1 MNVYLSIS
9 TLKCLK
15 VNGFIPSCMRVLVTG
30 CGGYIGTLLTPYL
43 LRRGY
48 RVRCVDRFFFGRDL
62 LNHVVGEEGFELV
75 EMDTRSISKDV
86 LNGVDAVV
94 DLAALSNDPAGE
106 LNPEWTMD
114 INYRARARVAKLA
127 SEVGVSRYVLA
138 SSCSVYGRQ
147 EATADENTEPNP
159 LTTYAKAN
167 LLAEKDTL
175 PLATDKFTVTALR
188 FATVYGPSVR
198 MRFDLVINA
207 MTLSAFNEGVIYVEG
222 DGMQERPLVHIMD
235 VVRAIAMV
243 LEAPSDRVNGQ
254 VFNVGSDEQNFR
266 VIDMARIVQGIV
278 GGEIKF
284 KGMVDRR
291 SYRVSFRRIKETLGF
306 NAIYNVDDGV
316 KQVYHEL
323 LTGHLKPEDRWF
335 TVKWYKT
342 LLAKDPNLF
351 NLFPSQ

>member
-1 MNVYLSIS
+1 
-9 TLKCLK
+9 
-15 VNGFIPSCMRVLVTG
+15 MRVLVTG

-43 LRRGY
+43 LRKGY
-48 RVRCVDRFFFGRDL
+48 QVKCVDRLFFGKDL
-62 LNHVVGEEGFELV
+62 LNHVIGEKGFELV
-75 EMDTRSISKDV
+75 EMDTRAISKDV
-86 LNGVDAVV
+86 LRDVDAVV

-114 INYRARARVAKLA
+114 INYRARSRTARLAK
-127 SEVGVSRYVLA
+127 EVGVSRYILA

-147 EATADENTEPNP
+147 EVMADESTEPNP

-167 LLAEKDTL
+167 LLAEKDIL
-175 PLATDKFTVTALR
+175 PLASDRFTVTALR

-207 MTLSAFNEGVIYVEG
+207 MTLSAFTEGVIYVEG

-235 VVRAIAMV
+235 VVRAVNLV

-254 VFNVGSDEQNFR
+254 VFNVGSDEQNYR
-266 VIDMARIVQGIV
+266 VIDMARIVQSIV
-278 GGEIKF
+278 GGEIRF
-284 KGMVDRR
+284 RGVVDRR
-291 SYRVSFRRIKETLGF
+291 SYRVSFRKIRETLGF
-306 NAIYNVDDGV
+306 NAIYNVDDGI
-316 KQVYHEL
+316 KQIYHEL

-351 NLFPSQ
+351 NLSSSQ

>member
-1 MNVYLSIS
+1 
-9 TLKCLK
+9 
-15 VNGFIPSCMRVLVTG
+15 MRVLVTG

-43 LRRGY
+43 LRKGY
-48 RVRCVDRFFFGRDL
+48 QVRCVDKLFFGKDL
-62 LNHVVGEEGFELV
+62 LNHVIGERGFELV
-75 EMDTRSISKDV
+75 EMDTRVISKDV
-86 LNGVDAVV
+86 LRNVDAVV

-114 INYRARARVAKLA
+114 INYRARSRTAKLA
-127 SEVGVSRYVLA
+127 KEVGVSRYILA

-147 EATADENTEPNP
+147 EVIADENTEPNP

-167 LLAEKDTL
+167 LLAEKDVL
-175 PLATDKFTVTALR
+175 PLASDRFTVTALR

-207 MTLSAFNEGVIYVEG
+207 MTLSAFTEGVIYVEG

-235 VVRAIAMV
+235 VVRAVNLV

-254 VFNVGSDEQNFR
+254 VFNVGSDEQNYR
-266 VIDMARIVQGIV
+266 VIDMARIVQSIV
-278 GGEIKF
+278 GGEIRF
-284 KGMVDRR
+284 RGVVDRR
-291 SYRVSFRRIKETLGF
+291 SYRVSFRKIRETLGF
-306 NAIYNVDDGV
+306 NAIYNVDDGI

-351 NLFPSQ
+351 NLSSSR